1 MACSATNI
9 ALQSTATQVD
19 TFRYVLANGNVV
31 DLEASRAI
39 DGNKDGTYEHYFI
52 IVIDLKYSNTSFI
65 SVLAGPLL
73 V

>member
-1 MACSATNI
+1 MACSVNNI

-19 TFRYVLANGNVV
+19 TFQYELANGNAV

-39 DGNKDGTYEHYFI
+39 DGNKHGTYEHYFI
-52 IVIDLKYSNTSFI
+52 IVVDFEYSNTSFI
-65 SVLAGPLL
+65 SVLAEPLL